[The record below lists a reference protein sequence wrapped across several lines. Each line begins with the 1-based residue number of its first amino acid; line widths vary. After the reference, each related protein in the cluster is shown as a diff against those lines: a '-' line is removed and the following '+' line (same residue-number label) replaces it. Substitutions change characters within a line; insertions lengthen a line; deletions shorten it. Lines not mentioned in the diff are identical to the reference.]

1 MGGIPVTQIVFHH
14 KHHHLPPASEK
25 VLPVQLN
32 GLSGQRRGDIS
43 VIGNPAIDRIRRLGV
58 QLPAKVM
65 DFLSVALAVTAADT
79 FVQRESSED
88 GWTRQLS
95 LRLPLHEPS
104 RWISL
109 KKELE
114 SALHFLSGDIWDFE
128 FCDDGY
134 APPEPYS
141 QHSRHRLIKLK
152 GLDCV
157 SLFSGGLDSAIG
169 AIDLLAAGR
178 APLLVSHAYKGDK
191 SRQDQIAEKLSGQF
205 SRFEIN
211 ADPHIYQ
218 GVTDITMRTRSLN
231 FLAFAAVGAC
241 AVQEISQQEKID
253 LFVPENGF
261 ISLNAPLTPRRI
273 GSLSTRTTHP
283 HFITSIQKIF
293 DALGISCQIINPYQF
308 KTKGKMISECSNKQ
322 LLSKIVESTV
332 SCSHWKRMGQQC
344 GVCIPCIIRR
354 ASLHA
359 GGVSRDV
366 EYIFQSLAKVMN
378 EIDRRDDLIALR
390 IAITQ
395 KSTLKIGTWIA
406 KSGPLPTAEFDNF
419 KQVFKDGLDEVESYL
434 LSENIV

>member
-1 MGGIPVTQIVFHH
+1 MGGIPVTQLVFHH

-25 VLPVQLN
+25 VLPVQLY

-152 GLDCV
+152 
-157 SLFSGGLDSAIG
+157 
-169 AIDLLAAGR
+169 R
-178 APLLVSHAYKGDK
+178 A
-191 SRQDQIAEKLSGQF
+191 
-205 SRFEIN
+205 
-211 ADPHIYQ
+211 
-218 GVTDITMRTRSLN
+218 
-231 FLAFAAVGAC
+231 
-241 AVQEISQQEKID
+241 
-253 LFVPENGF
+253 
-261 ISLNAPLTPRRI
+261 
-273 GSLSTRTTHP
+273 
-283 HFITSIQKIF
+283 
-293 DALGISCQIINPYQF
+293 
-308 KTKGKMISECSNKQ
+308 
-322 LLSKIVESTV
+322 
-332 SCSHWKRMGQQC
+332 
-344 GVCIPCIIRR
+344 
-354 ASLHA
+354 
-359 GGVSRDV
+359 
-366 EYIFQSLAKVMN
+366 
-378 EIDRRDDLIALR
+378 
-390 IAITQ
+390 
-395 KSTLKIGTWIA
+395 
-406 KSGPLPTAEFDNF
+406 
-419 KQVFKDGLDEVESYL
+419 
-434 LSENIV
+434 